1 MRQTFL
7 LAALTLALSTGCS
20 MSSKLKKL
28 DEEEYD
34 HYMALRVYLDRPD
47 ARGVRSKDERKA
59 FFKNKTRAE
68 RDQWL
73 KDKGL
78 WDKFYQYDAH
88 IRDKIA
94 QGAVQVGWDKHMV
107 YQAWGMPFVRRK
119 LPGRQAQRSE
129 LFVYRFEVRKDG
141 VHQVWIR
148 GSKDTYKAQRLYTKE
163 LIVDDDKIME
173 IRERDGQW

>member
-1 MRQTFL
+1 MRPSILF
-7 LAALTLALSTGCS
+7 AALTFSLTTGCS

-34 HYMALRVYLDRPD
+34 HYMALRVYLDQPD
-47 ARGVRSKDERKA
+47 ARGERSKDERKSY
-59 FFKNKTRAE
+59 FKNKTREE

-78 WDKFYQYDAH
+78 WDKFYKYDAH
-88 IRDKIA
+88 IREKIVN
-94 QGAVQVGWDKHMV
+94 GAVQTGWDKHMV
-107 YQAWGMPFVRRK
+107 YQSWGLPLVRRK

-129 LFVYRFEVRKDG
+129 LFEYKFEVREDG
-141 VHQVWIR
+141 VHQVWVK

-163 LIVDDDKIME
+163 LIIDDDKVTEMK
-173 IRERDGQW
+173 ERDGQW

>member
-1 MRQTFL
+1 MTKVETPCVKLSFW
-7 LAALTLALSTGCS
+7 ALTLALSTGCS

-88 IRDKIA
+88 IRDKIV

-141 VHQVWIR
+141 PSSVDKGQGHLQSAAVVHQR
-148 GSKDTYKAQRLYTKE
+148 AHR
-163 LIVDDDKIME
+163 
-173 IRERDGQW
+173 R